1 MNATDSEKI
10 FKVLAES
17 PRGPQIISLDNIV
30 ATQFHITHKY
40 PQTTLF
46 LRNYVVQMITR
57 LQTESDKLDIPLSAV
72 TYCVL
77 PARPMLTCSTN
88 QPRFDTSIQS
98 PGSTYRQ
105 TTATTFRAHSVNTN
119 RQMTGLTSRPMTGIS
134 NRPTTSSSIRLH
146 ISVRNTETV
155 KTVTSPETL
164 RTYIEPAA
172 QRPISPERP
181 KSAGMRYSGFTF
193 SKRHTEPVTVE
204 NNATT
209 DIPIQLKTTAA
220 ERDLLKPY
228 TGRISPFQSPTT
240 ERTYKGPI
248 YLETRGSF
256 DKDVSVFK
264 LKEASSIGNRVS
276 IATKQ

>member
-30 ATQFHITHKY
+30 AAQFHISHKY
-40 PQTTLF
+40 LQTTLI

-72 TYCVL
+72 TYSVL
-77 PARPMLTCSTN
+77 PARPTLTCSPN
-88 QPRFDTSIQS
+88 QARFDISTQS
-98 PGSTYRQ
+98 PVSSYRQ
-105 TTATTFRAHSVNTN
+105 TTATTFRAHSMN
-119 RQMTGLTSRPMTGIS
+119 TSRPMTGIS

-146 ISVRNTETV
+146 VSVRNTENI
-155 KTVTSPETL
+155 KTVTSPDTL

-181 KSAGMRYSGFTF
+181 KSAGMPYSGFTF

-209 DIPIQLKTTAA
+209 DKPVALKPTAA
-220 ERDLLKPY
+220 ERDLFRTY
-228 TGRISPFQSPTT
+228 TGRVSPFQSPTT

-248 YLETRGSF
+248 NLETRGSF
-256 DKDVSVFK
+256 DKDVGVLK

-276 IATKQ
+276 IAKEQ